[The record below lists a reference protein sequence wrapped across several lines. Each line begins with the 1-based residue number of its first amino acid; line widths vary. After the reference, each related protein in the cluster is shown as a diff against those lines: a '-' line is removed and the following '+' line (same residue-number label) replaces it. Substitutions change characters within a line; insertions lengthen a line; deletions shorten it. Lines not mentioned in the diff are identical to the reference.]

1 VRRSIRWTPAAAQDL
16 EAIND
21 YLQQN
26 HPQYRHPTMRKIFAA
41 VQTLKEWPQR
51 GRMGREEGTREFILS
66 PLPYI
71 VVYRPRDPDVE
82 VLRIYHGVRQRP

>member
-1 VRRSIRWTPAAAQDL
+1 
-16 EAIND
+16 
-21 YLQQN
+21 
-26 HPQYRHPTMRKIFAA
+26 MRKIFAA

-71 VVYRPRDPDVE
+71 VVYRLHASDFE
-82 VLRIYHGVRQRP
+82 VLRIYHGVQQRP